1 MNEKN
6 SIKLILIFA
15 GSLILSALILSDG
28 ISSISNSKNII
39 TVTGSAR
46 EQITSDYGYFSISI
60 NSRAKNSNDAY
71 SNLEMNNKKIMD
83 FFKKFNLTDSNFSH
97 SIISVNAVEKYDK
110 NGSLLNEVDYYSAYQ
125 NINIESR
132 DVYLI
137 EKISKSDLRELYN
150 LGVQVTVNQP
160 SYTYSGVQELKIS
173 MQAKAT
179 LDAKE
184 RAIQIAEASDSEID
198 KLVNARMGVIQ
209 IVPRG
214 STEISDWGMNDI
226 SSIQKDIIAVVNVS
240 FNVK

>member
-15 GSLILSALILSDG
+15 ASLILSAIILSNG
-28 ISSISNSKNII
+28 ISSISNSKNIV

-46 EQITSDYGYFSISI
+46 EQITSDYGYFSITI
-60 NSRAKNSNDAY
+60 NSKESTPDLAY
-71 SNLEMNNKKIMD
+71 QNIELNNKKIID
-83 FFKKFNLTDSNFSH
+83 FFKKFNLSDSNFSL
-97 SIISVNAVEKYDK
+97 SMINVNPVEKYDK
-110 NGSLLNEVDYYSAYQ
+110 NGSLLNEVDYYSGYQ
-125 NINIESR
+125 SINIESE

-137 EKISKSDLRELYN
+137 EKISKADIRELYN
-150 LGVQVTVNQP
+150 LGVQVSINQP
-160 SYTYSGVQELKIS
+160 AYTYSGVQELKIS

-184 RAIQIAEASDSEID
+184 RAIQIAKASDSEID

-214 STEISDWGMNDI
+214 SSEISDWGMNDI
-226 SSIQKDIIAVVNVS
+226 TSIKKDIIAVVNVS

>member
-1 MNEKN
+1 
-6 SIKLILIFA
+6 
-15 GSLILSALILSDG
+15 
-28 ISSISNSKNII
+28 
-39 TVTGSAR
+39 
-46 EQITSDYGYFSISI
+46 
-60 NSRAKNSNDAY
+60 
-71 SNLEMNNKKIMD
+71 
-83 FFKKFNLTDSNFSH
+83 
-97 SIISVNAVEKYDK
+97 
-110 NGSLLNEVDYYSAYQ
+110 
-125 NINIESR
+125 
-132 DVYLI
+132 
-137 EKISKSDLRELYN
+137 
-150 LGVQVTVNQP
+150 
-160 SYTYSGVQELKIS
+160 